1 LCGFEW
7 MADVNKLVDLI
18 VSKRPDISREVV
30 LNRLEDGRRKF
41 GGLISDEVLLRMVA
55 AEFGVEVSNAAS
67 VPLPTLGSLVPG
79 LSDVSVVGRV
89 IALYPAR
96 VSERN
101 GRSRFAGMLIA
112 DKSGVVRVVLWG
124 DKAEL
129 LDSRKI
135 RIGQVVKISHGYTKE
150 GRFGHVELHLGENG
164 DVEILEKVKTES
176 YPRILELST
185 KIGAITS
192 ALKNKRINLV
202 GRVKE
207 ILRESTFERENST
220 AGKVLRL
227 TLADETGEIPV
238 VIWNEKVD
246 EAKGILQKENVM
258 LQVVN
263 AKVKRAP
270 DGKVEIHVDRETY
283 IDAFETE
290 REFLKIAELK
300 EGMKKVCV
308 QGEVVIK
315 PLLREVKTSRG
326 EMVKLTVFEIRDET
340 GRIWVSAW
348 RKNAE
353 KTANL
358 KIGEKVALI
367 NAYVKRGFGDQL
379 EISTTNETSIEIISE
394 EK

>member
-1 LCGFEW
+1 
-7 MADVNKLVDLI
+7 MADVDKLVDLI
-18 VSKRPDISREVV
+18 ISKHPEISRDI
-30 LNRLEDGRRKF
+30 LLKRLEDERRKS

-55 AEFGVEVSNAAS
+55 AEFGVEVSNAAF
-67 VPLPTLGSLVPG
+67 VPLPALGSLVPG
-79 LSDVSVVGRV
+79 LNDVSVVGRV
-89 IALYPAR
+89 IALYPAK

-101 GRSRFAGMLIA
+101 GQSRFAGVLVA
-112 DKSGVVRVVLWG
+112 DKSGIVRVALWG

-135 RIGQVVKISHGYTKE
+135 RVGQVVKLSHGYTRE
-150 GRFGHVELHLGENG
+150 GRFGHVEFHLGEKG
-164 DVEILEKVKTES
+164 SVETLQEVDAES
-176 YPRILELST
+176 YPTVLELST

-192 ALKNKRINLV
+192 ALKNKRVNLV

-207 ILRESTFERENST
+207 ILKESTFERENST
-220 AGKVLRL
+220 SGKVLRL
-227 TLADETGEIPV
+227 VLADETGEVPV

-246 EAKGILQKENVM
+246 EFKEILQKEDAM

-263 AKVKRAP
+263 AKVKRTL
-270 DGKVEIHVDRETY
+270 DGRMEIHVDRETY

-300 EGMKKVCV
+300 DGMKKVYV
-308 QGEVVIK
+308 QGEVATK
-315 PLLREVKTSRG
+315 PITREVKTSRG
-326 EMVKLTVFEIRDET
+326 ETVRLTVFEIKDET

-358 KIGEKVALI
+358 KIGEKVAI
-367 NAYVKRGFGDQL
+367 KNAYVKRGFGDQL
-379 EISTTNETSIEIISE
+379 EISTINQTSIETISG

>member
-1 LCGFEW
+1 MVLNG
-7 MADVNKLVDLI
+7 MADIDKLVDLI
-18 VSKRPDISREVV
+18 VSKCPSVSREVI
-30 LNRLEDGRRKF
+30 LKRLEDWRRKS
-41 GGLISDEVLLRMVA
+41 GSLISDEVLLRMVA
-55 AEFGVEVSNAAS
+55 AEFGVEVPNAAF
-67 VPLPTLGSLVPG
+67 VPSPALGSLVPG
-79 LSDVSVVGRV
+79 LGDVSVVGRV
-89 IALYPAR
+89 IAVYPAR
-96 VSERN
+96 VSGRN

-112 DKSGVVRVVLWG
+112 DKSGVVRVVLWS

-135 RIGQVVKISHGYTKE
+135 RVGQVVKLSHGYTRE
-150 GRFGHVELHLGENG
+150 GRFGHVEFHLGEKG
-164 DVEILEKVKTES
+164 SIETLQEVDMES
-176 YPRILELST
+176 YPTVLELST

-207 ILRESTFERENST
+207 ILKESTFERRNST

-227 TLADETGEIPV
+227 VLADETGEVPV
-238 VIWNEKVD
+238 VVWDEKVD
-246 EAKGILQKENVM
+246 EFKEIFQKEGAM

-263 AKVKRAP
+263 AKVKRTT
-270 DGKVEIHVDRETY
+270 DGKLEVHADSETY
-283 IDAFETE
+283 IDVFKAE

-308 QGEVVIK
+308 QGEVVTK
-315 PLLREVKTSRG
+315 PLPREVKTSRG
-326 EMVKLTVFEIRDET
+326 ETVKLTVFEIKDET

-358 KIGEKVALI
+358 KIGDKI
-367 NAYVKRGFGDQL
+367 TIKNANVKRGFGDQL
-379 EISTTNETSIEIISE
+379 EISTINQTSIETISG